1 MISEEI
7 VNMSRA
13 LCEMVREQMDETD
26 DAFVLTVL
34 SGDDPSIQCVY
45 GTITNT
51 GAAYIASILRW
62 IEALPEVLRRMTL
75 KSVVQ
80 TLYKMMD
87 EQYEQE
93 AENG

>member
-13 LCEMVREQMDETD
+13 LCEMVREQMDET

-62 IEALPEVLRRMTL
+62 IEALPEWMRSVTL

-80 TLYKMMD
+80 TLNKMMV
-87 EQYEQE
+87 EQYGRE
-93 AENG
+93 ADNV